1 MHRVLIIAGSD
12 PSGGAGI
19 QADIKAVTMLGGYAM
34 TAITALTVQNTLGV
48 SGVHPVPPAT
58 IAAQARV
65 CLDDIGADAIKTGM
79 IGDVAAMEAV
89 AEVLL
94 TSSAFKVIDPVMV
107 AKGGT
112 ALMSDGAVDA
122 MKALLLPHADLL
134 TPNAP
139 EAAALTGLSV
149 DNEDEMRRAGEI
161 LLRGGAK
168 AVLIKGGHVRGPE
181 VVDILFTREREYR
194 YASARI
200 DTAHTH
206 GTGCTLA
213 SAIATLGREG
223 RTLDE
228 TVGMARDYLYGAI
241 LMAPQLGTGHGPL
254 RHNWLL

>member
-48 SGVHPVPPAT
+48 TAVHATSPET
-58 IAAQARV
+58 IAAQATA

-79 IGDVAAMEAV
+79 IGDILAMEAV
-89 AEVLL
+89 SDVLL
-94 TSSAFKVIDPVMV
+94 SSSAFKVIDPVMV
-107 AKGGT
+107 AKGGH
-112 ALMSDGAVDA
+112 ALMKENAIDA
-122 MKALLLPHADLL
+122 MKALLIPHADLL

-139 EAAALTGLSV
+139 EAAALAGVSV
-149 DNEDEMRRAGEI
+149 ETEDEMRRAGEI

-168 AVLIKGGHVRGPE
+168 NVLIKGGHVRGPE
-181 VVDILFTREREYR
+181 VVDILFTRDGEHR
-194 YASARI
+194 YASPRI

-213 SAIATLGREG
+213 SAIATLNREG